1 MKKEGDIKRRY
12 QHPDA
17 VSYTP
22 EIRTV
27 WCCWSGRP
35 FLLKIYGIST
45 SLPCQ
50 KCTSLYTFDSEFQ
63 HRWNIA
69 SDRTSGIRAASEYPQ
84 RVRTAKDG
92 GDSMQNLRV
101 FHTYSFFSYC
111 RYYES
116 YGSIFAEKN
125 RPTSLYRRVL
135 YHRRICLWFRQSWKE
150 CSRSA
155 GTDWM
160 ETGLSPCSFSQ

>member
-1 MKKEGDIKRRY
+1 MLLIEPPFFCKYTGHLLRCLVKSV
-12 QHPDA
+12 HPCTLLTASFSIAETSLLIEPA
-17 VSYTP
+17 VSVP
-22 EIRTV
+22 
-27 WCCWSGRP
+27 
-35 FLLKIYGIST
+35 LLK
-45 SLPCQ
+45 
-50 KCTSLYTFDSEFQ
+50 
-63 HRWNIA
+63 N
-69 SDRTSGIRAASEYPQ
+69 PQ

-135 YHRRICLWFRQSWKE
+135 YHRRICL
-150 CSRSA
+150 
-155 GTDWM
+155 
-160 ETGLSPCSFSQ
+160 